1 MAREIP
7 SPTKEAT
14 VRLDHV
20 TYVGLVFAVLVV
32 FSIIR
37 RVFEFDLP
45 FPLLPMSVALVVAAF
60 LYGLWAG
67 RTGKHCDPSFKSW
80 VVARKMVLTGLCIVL
95 ALFLFQV
102 FALGLWTLM
111 ADETALMRYAV
122 QIGVVGFISF
132 VLCRF
137 AFMLGVKR
145 GFAMFLKKK
154 NRSV

>member
-7 SPTKEAT
+7 APTKKAT

-20 TYVGLVFAVLVV
+20 TYVGLVFAVLVI

-45 FPLLPMSVALVVAAF
+45 FSLLPMSFALVVAAF
-60 LYGLWAG
+60 LYGVWAG
-67 RTGKHCDPSFKSW
+67 RSGKHCDPTFKSW

-102 FALGLWTLM
+102 FVLGLWTLM
-111 ADETALMRYAV
+111 ADGTALIQYAV
-122 QIGVVGFISF
+122 QIGVVGFFSF

-154 NRSV
+154 NRSA